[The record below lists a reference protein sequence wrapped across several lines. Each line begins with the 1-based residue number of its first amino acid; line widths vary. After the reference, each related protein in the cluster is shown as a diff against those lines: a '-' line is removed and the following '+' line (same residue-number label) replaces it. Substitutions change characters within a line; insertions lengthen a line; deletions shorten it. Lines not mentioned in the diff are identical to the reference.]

1 MFVTKTEDDEPFNK
15 LFSKLKKGVKGGGI
29 YIVARGKAQFDQYA
43 GETIVMINDIAEI
56 ENRLFVWMRH
66 RKTCGTSLAYTDVG
80 DGRGFLRKRPY
91 QQSDLLGT

>member
-1 MFVTKTEDDEPFNK
+1 M
-15 LFSKLKKGVKGGGI
+15 KKGVKGGGI

-56 ENRLFVWMRH
+56 EKPPVRMDGGIG
-66 RKTCGTSLAYTDVG
+66 KTCGTSLAYTDVG

>member
-1 MFVTKTEDDEPFNK
+1 M
-15 LFSKLKKGVKGGGI
+15 KKGVKGGGI

-56 ENRLFVWMRH
+56 EKPPVRMDEASEKRVE
-66 RKTCGTSLAYTDVG
+66 LAYTDVG